1 MNPFKSVIDKWQAK
15 ALEAEETTEVSI
27 TLKTADLVK
36 IRAFAE
42 VYGLPESEIT
52 VSLLE
57 AAIKEAER
65 AMPYVQGD
73 TVIRVEDGEEIFDD
87 AGKTPAY
94 VEAERRLSK

>member
-1 MNPFKSVIDKWQAK
+1 M
-15 ALEAEETTEVSI
+15 ALETKETTEVSI

-57 AAIKEAER
+57 AAIKEAEQ
-65 AMPYVQGD
+65 AMPYIRGD
-73 TVIRVEDGEEIFDD
+73 KVIRVEDGEEIYEDV
-87 AGKTPAY
+87 GKTPAY
-94 VEAERRLSK
+94 VKAEQKITP